1 MTLSSGRGTST
12 GQGEKIECL
21 HCHKYHYSTCRRITR
36 GCFRC
41 GSTDHLI
48 VNCPQGLGF
57 LEILKEVAEE
67 DRIYLHRLII
77 GVEGE
82 VV

>member
-1 MTLSSGRGTST
+1 M
-12 GQGEKIECL
+12 
-21 HCHKYHYSTCRRITR
+21 
-36 GCFRC
+36 
-41 GSTDHLI
+41 DHVWSFFLI
-48 VNCPQGLGF
+48 SGLGEVILLYWALDLGV

-67 DRIYLHRLII
+67 DPIYLHRLVI